1 MHRVFGSAPIV
12 VLQPKT
18 GIEKVPKNSTIHNF
32 WPLKESRLEDLLGL
46 VIGGH
51 DCLQKPQLPCPPT
64 CSSSLSTFV
73 EHQYLQ
79 MKKYAY
85 TMDRQ

>member
-18 GIEKVPKNSTIHNF
+18 GIEKVPKNFTIHNF

-46 VIGGH
+46 GVFVTEVIGGH
-51 DCLQKPQLPCPPT
+51 DCLQNPQLPCPPI

-79 MKKYAY
+79 MKKYA
-85 TMDRQ
+85 